1 MRWTKEYRKD
11 KFSCSSVLIIT
22 RCILFV
28 FVLLSSCAMRE
39 ISFTSFRVDY
49 SSTRRSSD
57 RLRRSYFA
65 KMYATCRNISLSFPK
80 VLVEAKLSACLTNV
94 RYRAAI
100 QISMAES
107 ITLGSP
113 KPTVGVNGLIL
124 MTRSGNANAYGNTIL
139 KESISYVGKR

>member
-1 MRWTKEYRKD
+1 MQRHANCNAIYFIR
-11 KFSCSSVLIIT
+11 F
-22 RCILFV
+22 R
-28 FVLLSSCAMRE
+28 AARARE
-39 ISFTSFRVDY
+39 ISFTLFRVDY
-49 SSTRRSSD
+49 SSTRPFQATA
-57 RLRRSYFA
+57 LRRSYFA

-94 RYRAAI
+94 GYRAAI

-124 MTRSGNANAYGNTIL
+124 MTRSGNASAYGNTIL
-139 KESISYVGKR
+139 KESISCVEKR

>member
-1 MRWTKEYRKD
+1 VY
-11 KFSCSSVLIIT
+11 L
-22 RCILFV
+22 
-28 FVLLSSCAMRE
+28 SCAHTRDFFYV
-39 ISFTSFRVDY
+39 IS
-49 SSTRRSSD
+49 RRLFDSPFQATA
-57 RLRRSYFA
+57 LRRSYFA

-94 RYRAAI
+94 GYRAAI

-124 MTRSGNANAYGNTIL
+124 MTRSGNANACEDTIL
-139 KESISYVGKR
+139 KESISCVEKR